1 MTPGCTSLFRL
12 YDIFNAFGANSN
24 LEVRGVFADI
34 SKAFDRWYNGLIY
47 KVKCVG
53 INGIFLKSVESFFS
67 NRYQRVALNG
77 QTSFWAD
84 VKVAAPQGSYLLL
97 DFYLFTS
104 MIFLKI

>member
-1 MTPGCTSLFRL
+1 M
-12 YDIFNAFGANSN
+12 
-24 LEVRGVFADI
+24 
-34 SKAFDRWYNGLIY
+34 
-47 KVKCVG
+47 G